1 MEQTNTPIGQWD
13 IASIVGLC
21 VFTII
26 QLLFLIAVML
36 P

>member
-13 IASIVGLC
+13 TASVVGLC
-21 VFTII
+21 LFII
-26 QLLFLIAVML
+26 MQLLFLIAVML